1 MSETQKTNSNKKKKA
16 TTKPKSRIYG
26 VIVLCVSFA
35 LACLVTITSLTPKRY
50 EVSVGSA
57 SKEAITAPRMVEDS
71 VNTEALRQAARDN
84 VAPVYAV
91 DDKLAD
97 TLISNA
103 QSFFSALESFRN
115 AANTTRAATKPVG
128 ADGNAAAEDNRTW
141 QEVISPT
148 DLLAMLIKLPVKVTD
163 SALGY
168 SLRRPDAGHHGWL
181 GGVPPTGRPM
191 ECLVRLSEAAVALM

>member
-1 MSETQKTNSNKKKKA
+1 MSETQKTNSNKKKKT

-26 VIVLCVSFA
+26 VIVLCLSFA

-91 DDKLAD
+91 DEKLAD

-103 QSFFSALESFRN
+103 QSFFSALASFRN

-128 ADGNAAAEDNRTW
+128 ADGNAAQEDKRTW

-168 SLRRPDAGHHGWL
+168 SLLDASDAEIDQL
-181 GGVPPTGRPM
+181 KT
-191 ECLVRLSEAAVALM
+191 LILTTL